1 MLLQTLRAFCEG
13 RKRNDYISN
22 SKMASPKLAAAA
34 VLALL
39 PLASASPAPIPAA
52 APMPVVTPSPVYYEP
67 TRTLDRRG
75 LVDDIK
81 SVLGSLGSNI
91 PSYVASGVANFFQD
105 LPTGPAV
112 QKTLGLSDAQIQAL
126 PTQVL
131 NIP

>member
-1 MLLQTLRAFCEG
+1 
-13 RKRNDYISN
+13 
-22 SKMASPKLAAAA
+22 MASPKLAAAV

-39 PLASASPAPIPAA
+39 PLISASPVAAPAA
-52 APMPVVTPSPVYYEP
+52 APIPMVTPSPVYYEP
-67 TRTLDRRG
+67 TRTLKRG

-105 LPTGPAV
+105 LPTGAAV
-112 QKTLGLSDAQIQAL
+112 QKTLGLSDAQVQAL
-126 PTQVL
+126 PTQAL